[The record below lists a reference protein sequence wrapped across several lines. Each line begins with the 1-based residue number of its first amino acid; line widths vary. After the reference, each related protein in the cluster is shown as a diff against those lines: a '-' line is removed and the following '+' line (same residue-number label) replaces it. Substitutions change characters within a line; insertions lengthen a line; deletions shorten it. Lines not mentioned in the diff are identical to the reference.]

1 MMRYHS
7 DPSALMAAIFDPE
20 EIDPRNNASGPID
33 PPGILCP
40 ECSHIFTRD
49 WLISAAAKIV
59 SNTPGAK
66 RGRKPHGSNP
76 EQIASLAI
84 MRKLRALGKS
94 YDDIAEILNH
104 GKHRTST
111 GALFIGAS
119 VCRILKR
126 EGFSGDS
133 RTIRK
138 GIANAE
144 HAGRD

>member
-1 MMRYHS
+1 
-7 DPSALMAAIFDPE
+7 
-20 EIDPRNNASGPID
+20 
-33 PPGILCP
+33 
-40 ECSHIFTRD
+40 
-49 WLISAAAKIV
+49 
-59 SNTPGAK
+59 
-66 RGRKPHGSNP
+66 
-76 EQIASLAI
+76 

-94 YDDIAEILNH
+94 YDDIAEILNR

-111 GALFIGAS
+111 GARFIGAS